1 MEFLEQ
7 TFYNNTIQN
16 WLIAAAIIVGGITL
30 LSIIKMFIHRHLLA
44 LSQKT
49 DNEIDDLI
57 AELVLQT
64 KFIVLLVVAVFVS
77 SFYLTL
83 PDKINIIVNKIFVI
97 TLLLQ
102 GAFWGT
108 AIIKW
113 WIGRYRKQKI
123 ETDAAS
129 VTTFNAIGFLLRIF
143 LWTIIL
149 LLTLD
154 NLGINITALVAGLG
168 IGGIAIALALQ
179 NILGDLFAS
188 LSIVLDKPFVIG
200 DFIIID
206 NYLGSVEH
214 VGLKTTRIRSLS
226 GEQLVFSNNDLL
238 NSRIRNY
245 KRMYERRV
253 LFTFGVV
260 YQTPHEKLKI
270 IPGLVQEIIE
280 SNEQVRFDR
289 AHFKDYGNFSLN
301 FEVVYWVKV
310 PDYNVYMDIQQ
321 QINLDLYRK
330 FEKEKIEF
338 AYPTQTLFLNK
349 ETGEASEGLHQTK
362 EN

>member
-1 MEFLEQ
+1 MELLEQ

-16 WLIAAAIIVGGITL
+16 WLISIGIIIAGTVL
-30 LSIIKMFIHRHLLA
+30 LSLAKMFLHHHLLA
-44 LSQKT
+44 LSKKT
-49 DNEIDDLI
+49 SNEIDDLL
-57 AELVLQT
+57 AELIHQIKFFVL
-64 KFIVLLVVAVFVS
+64 FIVALFFS
-77 SFYLTL
+77 SFFLIL
-83 PDKINIIVNKIFVI
+83 SDKITNIINKVFII
-97 TLLLQ
+97 ALLLQ
-102 GAFWGT
+102 GAIWGT
-108 AIIKW
+108 SVIKF
-113 WIGRYRKQKI
+113 WIERHRKQKM

-129 VTTFNAIGFLLRIF
+129 VTTFNALGFLLRIF
-143 LWTIIL
+143 LWTMIL
-149 LLTLD
+149 LLVLD
-154 NLGINITALVAGLG
+154 NLGVNITALVAGLG
-168 IGGIAIALALQ
+168 VGGIAIALAMQ

-238 NSRIRNY
+238 KSRIRNF

-253 LFTFGVV
+253 VFSFGVV

-270 IPGLVQEIIE
+270 IPGLVREIIE

-301 FEVVYWVKV
+301 FEIVYWVKN
-310 PDYNVYMDIQQ
+310 PDYTVYMDIRQ
-321 QINLDLYRK
+321 QINLDIYRK
-330 FEKEKIEF
+330 FEEEKIEF
-338 AYPTQTLFLNK
+338 AYPTQTLFINK
-349 ETGEASEGLHQTK
+349 NDSDHNDTGERK
-362 EN
+362 EYS